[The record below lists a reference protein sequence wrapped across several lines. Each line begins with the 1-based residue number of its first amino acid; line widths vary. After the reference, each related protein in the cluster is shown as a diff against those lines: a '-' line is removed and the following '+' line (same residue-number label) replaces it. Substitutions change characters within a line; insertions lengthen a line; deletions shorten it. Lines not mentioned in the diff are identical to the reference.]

1 MFGNPLNSLD
11 PTQRVECGRPTV
23 MIVRG
28 DKRTD
33 VWTVSWAVI
42 LVQLKV
48 GNYTFYYSVKVTG
61 WYFVVALTNIFILC
75 VCVIL

>member
-28 DKRTD
+28 DKRVDMVNLGESRFYTRKEQ
-33 VWTVSWAVI
+33 TCGLSAG
-42 LVQLKV
+42 QL
-48 GNYTFYYSVKVTG
+48 Y
-61 WYFVVALTNIFILC
+61 
-75 VCVIL
+75 